1 MQMIAADRCSRDEP
15 SAAANS
21 VASQKPPSDT
31 TSKQAEEDEG
41 SSWRELDSSWSKST
55 FKQSLRST
63 AEFWNFGA
71 GDVGKQSWVPPQTT
85 ASEACVEAGILVLVE
100 RHLRLLVQNRLSL
113 WQQ

>member
-1 MQMIAADRCSRDEP
+1 MAADSCSRSEP

-21 VASQKPPSDT
+21 VTSQQPPADT

-55 FKQSLRST
+55 FKQSSRCAVELR
-63 AEFWNFGA
+63 EFGA
-71 GDVGKQSWVPPQTT
+71 GDIGKESWMPPQTT
-85 ASEACVEAGILVLVE
+85 AVDASVVGGILVLVE
-100 RHLRLLVQNRLSL
+100 RHHRQLLVQNQLSQ